1 MENVTKTKMKKINLD
16 TVLAGL
22 LIGFLTPVIVYLIY
36 YVLVYDSGLR
46 KINISLC
53 IAVNLVPFYI
63 YQKKDKNKGLKGVF
77 IATFI
82 LAGVVIFLS
91 FFTNYFRIG

>member
-1 MENVTKTKMKKINLD
+1 MKKIDFDN
-16 TVLAGL
+16 VWVGL
-22 LIGFLTPVIVYLIY
+22 VIGFLCPVIFYLIY
-36 YVLVYDSGLR
+36 YMFVYESGLR

-53 IAVNLVPFYI
+53 IAINLIPFYI

-82 LAGVVIFLS
+82 LAAIVIVLS
-91 FFTNYFRIG
+91 FSTSYFRIG

>member
-1 MENVTKTKMKKINLD
+1 MKKFDFD
-16 TVLAGL
+16 TVWVGL
-22 LIGFLTPVIVYLIY
+22 VIGFLCPVIFYLIY
-36 YVLVYDSGLR
+36 YLFVYESGLR

-53 IAVNLVPFYI
+53 IAINLIPFYI

-82 LAGVVIFLS
+82 LAAIVIVLS
-91 FFTNYFRIG
+91 FSTSYFRIG